1 MMAEAE
7 VNNSLSRPISA
18 QEVSDTQRPASAQ
31 PQQVPQVQLILKPVD
46 QGWEMGEDWEV
57 FRPFASTMYDLRV
70 MIEEEKGINRNRIM
84 LRLKGKILQPA
95 RDKWTLRRLGLYDGY
110 VIQVEPTMSGSWWW
124 HPLPHYI
131 DNFIHEL
138 EDFLDRQAEGGIYL
152 SDMVPQIVIPPP
164 IKQSLRVFLRMYP
177 DHFHIYCDVRKNT
190 FWVRRTQRL
199 LEVPSFERYPHYL
212 GKIKQFEMPDFD
224 WDSYRDIDDKYNTE
238 VFVSEEDLQLLQQQT
253 DEAAAAAAA
262 AAADAALSTEGG
274 AAGEADGAAAA
285 DGAPTVAAPEGE
297 VKTPEK
303 SVASAAPST
312 PGSSSKSH
320 KARSRS
326 PSSSRKSPAAS
337 STPEK

>member
-1 MMAEAE
+1 MMAEADG
-7 VNNSLSRPISA
+7 NNLSRPVSA
-18 QEVSDTQRPASAQ
+18 QEASNTQRPVSAQPQ
-31 PQQVPQVQLILKPVD
+31 PQQVPQVQLILKPVN

-131 DNFIHEL
+131 DKFIHEL

-152 SDMVPQIVIPPP
+152 SDMIPQIAIPPP

-199 LEVPSFERYPHYL
+199 LEVPVFERYPHYL

-238 VFVSEEDLQLLQQQT
+238 VFVSEEDLQLQQQQA

-262 AAADAALSTEGG
+262 AANAALSQEGETV
-274 AAGEADGAAAA
+274 GEADGANVA
-285 DGAPTVAAPEGE
+285 DGAPSAAAAEGTA
-297 VKTPEK
+297 KTPEK

-326 PSSSRKSPAAS
+326 PSSSRKSPAAAA
-337 STPEK
+337 TPDK